1 MDMATSFNPSGHI
14 RSTTETNFKGR
25 IRAVNYGEDTRVI
38 NPGDMIL
45 EMEQVNQGDRLGGSV
60 DRFEIYIAGRDMSGL
75 LDQVTRAHELFKYNA
90 DWLLSPSTRDV
101 TPQEIADHK
110 PIEHKSVKRGVF
122 DHAKAAEL
130 KARDAGSPAP
140 SLFKDAE
147 SKEVRERERERVGGL
162 TD

>member
-1 MDMATSFNPSGHI
+1 MTFNPSGHI

-45 EMEQVNQGDRLGGSV
+45 EMEQVKQGDRLGGSV

-90 DWLLSPSTRDV
+90 EWLLSPSSRDL
-101 TPQEIADHK
+101 TPQEIEDRK
-110 PIEHKSVKRGVF
+110 PIIREPVKRGVF

-130 KARDAGSPAP
+130 KARDAGNPVP
-140 SLFKDAE
+140 SLFKDVE
-147 SKEVRERERERVGGL
+147 SKEVRERENF
-162 TD
+162 